1 MKSPRNLLIALAAVL
16 FIGTSVGCY
25 TMMKHPRVQTDD
37 RASAGSAHEGEMVG
51 FTDDCSGCHS
61 AGSLRSHHAAVP
73 PPRRLVSPTWVSY
86 YDNPWWIPYY
96 APAVRGGE
104 GATTEEQK
112 KRPFDKR
119 HLSQQDESNSSSV
132 NSPDPA
138 SNPGTLAKPTDS
150 GNSQP
155 APKTQDTNKR
165 EEKRSGDNQSD
176 ERRTRK
182 PR

>member
-1 MKSPRNLLIALAAVL
+1 MNSPRNLFIALAAVS

-37 RASAGSAHEGEMVG
+37 RAASAHESEMVG

-61 AGSLRSHHAAVP
+61 PGSLRVHHAAVP
-73 PPRRLVSPTWVSY
+73 PPRHVVSPTWSYY
-86 YDNPWWIPYY
+86 YDNPWWTPYY
-96 APAVRGGE
+96 TPVVPGGE
-104 GATTEEQK
+104 GATAAEQK

-119 HLSQQDESNSSSV
+119 HLSRPDEANSPAV
-132 NSPDPA
+132 NSPEPA

-150 GNSQP
+150 GNSPP
-155 APKTQDTNKR
+155 AAKTEDTNKR
-165 EEKRSGDNQSD
+165 EEKRSGETQSG

-182 PR
+182 PQ

>member
-1 MKSPRNLLIALAAVL
+1 MKFSRNLLIALAAIL
-16 FIGTSVGCY
+16 FVGTSVGCY

-37 RASAGSAHEGEMVG
+37 RSASANESEMVG
-51 FTDDCSGCHS
+51 FADDCSGCHS
-61 AGSLRSHHAAVP
+61 LGSLRSHHAAVP
-73 PPRRLVSPTWVSY
+73 PPRRVVSPTWVSY

-96 APAVRGGE
+96 APAAPRGD
-104 GATTEEQK
+104 ATAAEEQK

-119 HLSQQDESNSSSV
+119 HLSRQDETNTPSV
-132 NSPDPA
+132 NSPEPA

-155 APKTQDTNKR
+155 APKTQDSTKR
-165 EEKRSGDNQSD
+165 EEKRSGDSQSG

-182 PR
+182 PQ